1 MSRLLSPEEE
11 ARVFSRLR
19 MRMVRNTVRQALE
32 EARLRVSVVLTLSFL
47 FWVGLF
53 VLFSGGFR
61 LIESLLEQSAIRD
74 QTYETI
80 FDIFFVSLMVM
91 LVFSAGIILY
101 TSLYRSRDTEFLL
114 TVPVRD
120 ARIFLYKFQEA
131 VLFSSWGF
139 ILLGTPMLVAY
150 GLAALAPWYYFV
162 LLLPFIVS
170 FVHIPAAVGAVVCMA
185 IVRWLPRARM
195 QAVVVT
201 GGLVV
206 AGIVYLGSVVLGG
219 PEGDLLTPG
228 WFQDMLA
235 RLSFSKNRL
244 LPSWWLSHGL
254 LEAAR
259 GGWAESVLFLVLL
272 ISNALFTQLV
282 AVWFAA
288 AIYRPGYTAL
298 RGRKTARRRFGGA
311 YLDRILDR
319 LLFLLPSQMRLLVIK
334 DLRLFRRDPV
344 QWSQY
349 VIFFGLLAMYFLNMR
364 RFSYDVTYVAWV
376 NVVSFLNLGVV
387 GLILSIFTSR
397 FVFPMISLE
406 GRRFWILGLLPIRR
420 ETVLWSKFW
429 FATAGSLLPA
439 LSLVLISDYMLQVE
453 TLITVSHLITCLFLA
468 TGLSGI
474 AVGLG
479 AKLPNLREESPSKIT
494 AGFGGT
500 LNQVLSTLYIVVA
513 TMLPAVACHFYIV
526 AKGEG
531 DPMLVYQGTAA
542 TVLLGIAATVIPMWI
557 GFQAFRRIEF

>member
-1 MSRLLSPEEE
+1 
-11 ARVFSRLR
+11 
-19 MRMVRNTVRQALE
+19 MRMVRNIVRQSMQ

-53 VLFSGGFR
+53 VLFAGGFQ
-61 LIESLLEQSAIRD
+61 LVESLLAQSSIRD

-91 LVFSAGIILY
+91 LVFSSGIILY
-101 TSLYRSRDTEFLL
+101 SSLYRSRETEFLL
-114 TVPVRD
+114 TVPVRSE
-120 ARIFLYKFQEA
+120 RIFLHKFQEA

-139 ILLGTPMLVAY
+139 VLLGTPMLVAY
-150 GLAALAPWYYFV
+150 GIVALAPWYYFA
-162 LLLPFIVS
+162 LLLPFIVA
-170 FVHIPAAVGAVVCMA
+170 FVHIPAAVGAISCMA

-195 QAVVVT
+195 QAMLIA
-201 GGLVV
+201 GALVV
-206 AGIVYLGSVVLGG
+206 GGIVYLGSVVFGG
-219 PEGDLLTPG
+219 TEGDLLTPD

-235 RLSFSKNRL
+235 RMSFSKNRL

-254 LEAAR
+254 LESAR
-259 GGWAESVLFLVLL
+259 GGWSESVLFLVLL
-272 ISNALFTQLV
+272 ISNALFMQLV
-282 AVWFAA
+282 AVWCAA
-288 AIYRPGYTAL
+288 SIYRPGYTAL
-298 RGRKTARRRFGGA
+298 RGRKAARRRIGGPT
-311 YLDRILDR
+311 LDRFLDR
-319 LLFLLPSQMRLLVIK
+319 LLWFLPARMRLLVIK

-406 GRRFWILGLLPIRR
+406 GKRFWILGLLPIRR

-439 LSLVLISDYMLQVE
+439 MLLVFISDYMLDVE
-453 TLITVSHLITCLFLA
+453 ALITASHLVTCVFLA
-468 TGLSGI
+468 TGLAGI

-479 AKLPNLREESPSKIT
+479 ATLPNLREESPSKIT

-513 TMLPAVACHFYIV
+513 TMLPAVPCHYYIV
-526 AKGEG
+526 ATGPG
-531 DPMLVYQGTAA
+531 NPMLIYLGTAA
-542 TVLLGIAATVIPMWI
+542 AALLGVAATVIPMWI
-557 GFQAFRRIEF
+557 GFQAFRRLEF

>member
-1 MSRLLSPEEE
+1 
-11 ARVFSRLR
+11 
-19 MRMVRNTVRQALE
+19 MVRNIVRQGLD
-32 EARLRVSVVLTLSFL
+32 EARLRVTVVLTLSFL

-53 VLFSGGFR
+53 VLFAGGFR
-61 LIESLLEQSAIRD
+61 LVDSLLEDSSIRD
-74 QTYETI
+74 QTYEVI

-101 TSLYRSRDTEFLL
+101 SSLYRSREAEFLL
-114 TVPVRD
+114 TIPVRN
-120 ARIFLYKFQEA
+120 ARIFLHKFQEA

-150 GLAALAPWYYFV
+150 GIVTLAPWYYFV
-162 LLLPFIVS
+162 LLVPFIVA
-170 FVHIPAAVGAVVCMA
+170 FVHIPAALGAIACMA

-195 QAVVVT
+195 QA
-201 GGLVV
+201 LIV
-206 AGIVYLGSVVLGG
+206 AGGCVVGGAVYLGSVVLGG
-219 PEGDLLTPG
+219 PEGDLLTPS
-228 WFQDMLA
+228 WFQDMLS

-254 LEAAR
+254 LESSR
-259 GGWAESVLFLVLL
+259 GGWSESVLFLVLL
-272 ISNALFTQLV
+272 ISNALFAQLV

-288 AIYRPGYTAL
+288 SIYRSGYTGL
-298 RGRKTARRRFGGA
+298 RGRKASRRRVGDQPV
-311 YLDRILDR
+311 DRVLERCLFIL
-319 LLFLLPSQMRLLVIK
+319 PPQMRLLVIK

-406 GRRFWILGLLPIRR
+406 GKRFWILGLLPIRR

-429 FATAGSLLPA
+429 FSTAGSLLPA
-439 LSLVLISDYMLQVE
+439 LTLVLISDYMLQVQR
-453 TLITVSHLITCLFLA
+453 LIVVSHLVTCVFLA

-494 AGFGGT
+494 SGFGGT

-513 TMLPAVACHFYIV
+513 TMVPAVACHFYIV
-526 AKGEG
+526 AQGVG
-531 DPMLVYQGTAA
+531 NPMLVYQGTAA
-542 TVLLGIAATVIPMWI
+542 AVLLGLAATTIPMWL
-557 GFQAFRRIEF
+557 GFQAFRKLEF

>member
-1 MSRLLSPEEE
+1 
-11 ARVFSRLR
+11 
-19 MRMVRNTVRQALE
+19 MVHNIVRQAME
-32 EARLRVSVVLTLSFL
+32 EARLRVTVVVVLSFI

-53 VLFSGGFR
+53 VLFAGGFE
-61 LIESLLEQSAIRD
+61 LIDSLLEQSAIRD
-74 QTYETI
+74 QTYEVI

-91 LVFSAGIILY
+91 LVFSAGIIIY
-101 TSLYRSRDTEFLL
+101 SSLYRSREAEFLL
-114 TVPVRD
+114 TIPVRS
-120 ARIFLYKFQEA
+120 ARVFLHKFQEA

-139 ILLGTPMLVAY
+139 VLLGTPMLVAY
-150 GLAALAPWYYFV
+150 GIVTLAPWYYFV
-162 LLLPFIVS
+162 LLLPFIVA
-170 FVHIPAAVGAVVCMA
+170 FVHIPAAIGAIACMA

-195 QAVVVT
+195 QALIIA
-201 GGLVV
+201 GGLVIGV
-206 AGIVYLGSVVLGG
+206 TVYLATMLFGG
-219 PEGDLLTPG
+219 TQGDLLTPS

-254 LEAAR
+254 LESAR
-259 GGWAESVLFLVLL
+259 GGLAESILFLVLL
-272 ISNALFTQLV
+272 ISNALFAQLV

-288 AIYRPGYTAL
+288 SIYRPGYSGL
-298 RGRKTARRRFGGA
+298 RGRKAVRRRVSDQP
-311 YLDRILDR
+311 LDRIIDR
-319 LLFLLPSQMRLLVIK
+319 LLFVLPPQMRLLVIK

-364 RFSYDVTYVAWV
+364 RFSYDVTYAAWV

-406 GRRFWILGLLPIRR
+406 GKRFWILGLLPIRR

-429 FATAGSLLPA
+429 FATVGSLLPA
-439 LSLVLISDYMLQVE
+439 LTLVLISDYMLQVE
-453 TLITVSHLITCLFLA
+453 RLILISHLITCVFLA

-479 AKLPNLREESPSKIT
+479 ARLPNLREESPSKIT
-494 AGFGGT
+494 SGFGGT
-500 LNQVLSTLYIVVA
+500 LNQVLSTVYIVVA
-513 TMLPAVACHFYIV
+513 TMLPAVACHFYII
-526 AKGEG
+526 AKGVG
-531 DPMLVYQGTAA
+531 DPKLVYQGTAA
-542 TVLLGIAATVIPMWI
+542 AVLLGLAATTVPMWI
-557 GFQAFRRIEF
+557 GFQAFRKLEF

>member
-11 ARVFSRLR
+11 ARIFSRLR
-19 MRMVRNTVRQALE
+19 MQMARNIVRQAKE
-32 EARLRVSVVLTLSFL
+32 EARLRVSVVLSLSFL

-53 VLFSGGFR
+53 VLFSSGFR
-61 LIESLLEQSAIRD
+61 LIESLLERSAIRD
-74 QTYETI
+74 QTYEII
-80 FDIFFVSLMVM
+80 FDIFFVSLLVM

-101 TSLYRSRDTEFLL
+101 SSLYRSRDAEFLL
-114 TVPVRD
+114 TVPVRNE
-120 ARIFLYKFQEA
+120 RIFLYKFQEA

-150 GLAALAPWYYFV
+150 GMVTLAPWYYFV
-162 LLLPFIVS
+162 VLLPFIVA
-170 FVHIPAAVGAVVCMA
+170 FVHIPAAVGAIVCMA

-195 QAVVVT
+195 QAVIVAV
-201 GGLVV
+201 GLVV
-206 AGIVYLGSVVLGG
+206 GGTVYLGSVVLGG

-259 GGWAESVLFLVLL
+259 GGWSESVLFLVLL

-288 AIYRPGYTAL
+288 SIYRSGYTAL
-298 RGRKTARRRFGGA
+298 RGRKAAQRRYGGE
-311 YLDRILDR
+311 YLDRIFDR
-319 LLFLLPSQMRLLVIK
+319 LLWFLPGRMRLLVIK

-406 GRRFWILGLLPIRR
+406 GKRFWILGLLPIHR

-439 LSLVLISDYMLQVE
+439 TLLVLISDYMLQVE
-453 TLITVSHLITCLFLA
+453 TIIVVSHFITCVFLA
-468 TGLSGI
+468 TGLAGI

-479 AKLPNLREESPSKIT
+479 ATLPNLREESPSKIT
-494 AGFGGT
+494 SGFGGT

-513 TMLPAVACHFYIV
+513 TMLPAVPCHFYIV
-526 AKGEG
+526 AKGAG
-531 DPMLVYQGTAA
+531 NPMLVYQGTAA
-542 TVLLGIAATVIPMWI
+542 AAALGIAATVVPMWI
-557 GFQAFRRIEF
+557 GFRAFRRLEF